1 MMKSEIPVKGVP
13 LTVPSDITG
22 LWKCGVFVRRFDPS
36 LNLEP

>member
-13 LTVPSDITG
+13 LTVPSG
-22 LWKCGVFVRRFDPS
+22 LWKCGVFVRRFDPLLT